1 MKVPRMDNDSEK
13 AEPSWLTELEEKG
26 AQNAAVLKIRE
37 AFGLSPKPALMIL
50 RGLRAEGV
58 KDIERWLLLHGT
70 APLPKKMRDVVDRLM
85 REGLIPARTIT
96 WKEFYDLV
104 RYKAGGWLGDGRPAH
119 GFNDKTIRRYVK
131 NA

>member
-1 MKVPRMDNDSEK
+1 VTLASLVEQ
-13 AEPSWLTELEEKG
+13 G
-26 AQNAAVLKIRE
+26 AQNAVVLKLRE
-37 AFGLSPKPALMIL
+37 AFGLSPEPALMML
-50 RGLRAEGV
+50 RGLQAEGV

-70 APLPKKMRDVVDRLM
+70 TSSPKKMRDVVDTLM

-104 RYKAGGWLGDGRPAH
+104 RYEAGGWLGDGRPAF